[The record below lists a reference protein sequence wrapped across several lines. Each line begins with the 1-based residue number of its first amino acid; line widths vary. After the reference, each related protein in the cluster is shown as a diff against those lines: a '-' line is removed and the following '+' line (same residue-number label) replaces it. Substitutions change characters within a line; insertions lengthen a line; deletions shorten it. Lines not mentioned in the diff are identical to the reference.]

1 MISQL
6 TVFLE
11 NEKGRLAAACRVI
24 SNTGTNMHSL
34 FIADTRDFGVV
45 RFLVDKPEATAAALR
60 EAGYRASVTPVC
72 AVRLPNKPGALAQLL
87 EFLDREDCNLE
98 YSYCFSVGNDFAI
111 DVLKAE
117 EDLHLE
123 EKLVQAGFSTVSAE
137 EVYELD

>member
-24 SNTGTNMHSL
+24 SNAGINMHSL

-45 RFLVDKPEATAAALR
+45 RLLVDKPETAAAALK
-60 EAGYRASVTPVC
+60 EAGYRASITPVC
-72 AVRLPNKPGALAQLL
+72 AVRLPNKPGGLAQLL
-87 EFLDREDCNLE
+87 EFLDQEDINLE
-98 YSYCFSVGNDFAI
+98 YSYCFSVGTDFAI
-111 DVLKAE
+111 DVLKTD
-117 EDLHLE
+117 EDVRLE
-123 EKLVQAGFSTVSAE
+123 EKLAQAGFSPVSAE